1 MKINKLR
8 TFVVGLAVAAVAI
21 TQYGCEQEWQKQ
33 HDPAVLKAP
42 ATVELAVSSIEDSTA
57 VVTYTQ
63 SVVGQLY
70 VVVVPGDD
78 EAVAPDANSV
88 LRLTA
93 SGAVF
98 TKQIF
103 INEDAEKSGSISVS
117 GLVQNTSYKVFALPV
132 NTDGV
137 LGEVTTTAAFATSDD
152 YDPVLVSTSPAK
164 SGTADKAADFDVT
177 VTFDEP
183 VVINNEAGI
192 YFRYLNIVTMEF
204 TDVAAEVEVEGKN
217 LTAVQPEDV
226 EPIFGQYVF
235 LTIEA
240 DAIKDRADNFYE
252 GVTSGVEGGLL
263 VGLYW
268 RIEYMPEAEDAE
280 ATLPEAGE
288 PVQDLGF
295 KVVLTY
301 DLPMAFYATSTGAV
315 DYDSNDII
323 FEYATSTTTVSV
335 KVPAANVSFAGN
347 VVTVTPP
354 RTPVYGETVT
364 VKIAEGA
371 YRTRF
376 GSPNAETEYSWLISY
391 GYTRDLVLGD
401 YVIGNLVSHFD
412 GPVATEYEVTLS
424 AHETDPGLV
433 VISGL
438 LGSQDDIVAEFNGDF
453 ASFDIPTADGMG
465 QFLTF
470 AEGHPLADYELEV
483 WNGYTGYGG
492 VAKGFIL
499 DDGTIEMLGL
509 GFYMYAAADGADIGW
524 YDLFSQSVWTKAAKS
539 NVETNYVI
547 KERNIK
553 GRIVN

>member
-42 ATVELAVSSIEDSTA
+42 ATVELAVTSIEDSTA

-78 EAVAPDANSV
+78 ETAAPEANSV
-88 LRLTA
+88 LRLNA
-93 SGAVF
+93 AGAVF
-98 TKQIF
+98 AKQIF
-103 INEDAEKSGSISVS
+103 INEDAEKSGSISVT

-137 LGEVTTTAAFATSDD
+137 LGEVTTTDAFATSDD
-152 YDPVLVSTSPAK
+152 YNPVLVSTSPAK
-164 SGTADKAADFDVT
+164 SATADKAADFDVT

-192 YFRYLNIVTMEF
+192 YFRYLNIVTMEY
-204 TDVAAEVEVEGKN
+204 TDVAAEVEVDGKK
-217 LTAVQPEDV
+217 LMVVQPEDV

-235 LTIEA
+235 LTIED
-240 DAIKDRADNFYE
+240 DAIKDRAGNFYE
-252 GVTSGVEGGLL
+252 GITSGIEGGYL

-280 ATLPEAGE
+280 ATLPVVGE

-295 KVVLTY
+295 KVELTY
-301 DLPMAFYATSTGAV
+301 DLPMAFYVSSGAIV
-315 DYDSNDII
+315 YDSNDII
-323 FEYATSTTTVSV
+323 FEYATSNTTISV
-335 KVPAANVSFAGN
+335 KVPSANVSFAGN
-347 VVTVTPP
+347 VVTITPP

-371 YRTRF
+371 YRTRYN
-376 GSPNAETEYSWLISY
+376 SPNAEVELSWLISY

-401 YVIGNLVSHFD
+401 YVIGNLVSQFD

-424 AHETDPGLV
+424 AHATDPGLV

-453 ASFDIPTADGMG
+453 ASFDIPVVDGWG

-470 AEGHPLADYELEV
+470 ADGHPLAGYELEV

-499 DDGTIEMLGL
+499 DDGTIEMFGL
-509 GFYMYAAADGADIGW
+509 GFWYYSLTDPDDSGW
-524 YDLFSQSVWTKAAKS
+524 YDLFSQSIWTKAAKS
-539 NVETNYVI
+539 SVETNYVI
-547 KERNIK
+547 KDRNIK